1 MGDEWWRTA
10 VVYQVYLRSFA
21 DGNGDGVGDLLGL
34 RSRLSHL
41 VDLGV
46 DALWITPH
54 YPSPMADHGYDV
66 ADHRGVDPLFGT
78 LRDLDELVADAHT
91 AGLRV
96 LLDLVP
102 NHTSDQHAWFREAL
116 ADPASAARRRYHFRD
131 GRGTDGTEPPNS
143 WQSVFGG
150 PAWTRESPEGQWY
163 LHLFAKEQPDLDWS
177 NPEVADDF
185 DGVLR
190 FWLDRGVDGFRVD
203 VAHGL
208 AKHPDLPDN
217 PIAPPG
223 TDPFDEMS
231 RVHTFDQDAVHDIWR
246 RWRALVGTYDGDRV
260 LVGEVF
266 LYDAARLARY
276 VRPDELHLAF
286 NFLLLGQGWDAPGWT
301 WAIEQSTVEL
311 AAVGAPASW
320 VLSNHDLP
328 RHVTR
333 YGGGDVGAGRA
344 RAALLVAL
352 GLPGAA
358 FVYAG
363 EELGLEEVDV
373 PPSARQDP
381 LWRNTAGAHPGRD
394 GCRVPLPWD
403 DSGPACGFSTAPPW
417 LPQPDG
423 WAVKAVAAQ
432 AGDPSSMLAF
442 YRRVLRLRR
451 HLTGGWSWLAAPDGV
466 LAIRRGDDTVIAAN
480 MSGSTAQVRLPWPG
494 TLAITGRDDCAHVSG
509 RLLWLDVDAG
519 AWARRR

>member
-1 MGDEWWRTA
+1 
-10 VVYQVYLRSFA
+10 
-21 DGNGDGVGDLLGL
+21 
-34 RSRLSHL
+34 
-41 VDLGV
+41 
-46 DALWITPH
+46 
-54 YPSPMADHGYDV
+54 
-66 ADHRGVDPLFGT
+66 
-78 LRDLDELVADAHT
+78 
-91 AGLRV
+91 
-96 LLDLVP
+96 
-102 NHTSDQHAWFREAL
+102 
-116 ADPASAARRRYHFRD
+116 
-131 GRGTDGTEPPNS
+131 
-143 WQSVFGG
+143 
-150 PAWTRESPEGQWY
+150 
-163 LHLFAKEQPDLDWS
+163 
-177 NPEVADDF
+177 
-185 DGVLR
+185 
-190 FWLDRGVDGFRVD
+190 
-203 VAHGL
+203 
-208 AKHPDLPDN
+208 
-217 PIAPPG
+217 
-223 TDPFDEMS
+223 
-231 RVHTFDQDAVHDIWR
+231 
-246 RWRALVGTYDGDRV
+246 
-260 LVGEVF
+260 
-266 LYDAARLARY
+266 
-276 VRPDELHLAF
+276 
-286 NFLLLGQGWDAPGWT
+286 
-301 WAIEQSTVEL
+301 
-311 AAVGAPASW
+311 